1 MMKFNTLFIAG
12 LFCILTAQAQPTTL
26 DYFDKPA
33 VYEAGISLG
42 PMNSLT
48 DIGGRRG
55 NGTRGLKDLN
65 LKNTT
70 LSGGAFARVVYKNAF
85 AVRLEFNLGRVKG
98 SDSVLADVK
107 SSAFDRYNRN
117 LSFRSNIFEV
127 NVLGEL
133 YPLTLFG
140 TSGSVYYPGA
150 ISPYVLLGVGLFHF
164 NPQAKLKGNW
174 IDLQP
179 LRTEGQG
186 FAEYPDRKVYHR
198 TQLSIPLGLGGRYQ
212 ISDKINLSMEFLF
225 RKLFTDYLDDVSTT
239 YIEPSLFQKY
249 LSGTD
254 LANALALN
262 NRVRTDDNPNRKV
275 SAGDRRGNSNR
286 NDHYFSLN
294 FKIAYVFAYKSPA
307 RI

>member
-1 MMKFNTLFIAG
+1 MKFNTLFIAG
-12 LFCILTAQAQPTTL
+12 LFCICLNLNAQENSM
-26 DYFDKPA
+26 DYFDRPA

-48 DIGGRRG
+48 DVGGRKG
-55 NGTRGLKDLN
+55 NGTWGVKDLN

-70 LSGGAFARVVYKNAF
+70 LSGGAFIRVVYKNAF
-85 AVRLEFNLGRVKG
+85 AIRAEVNAGRVKG
-98 SDSVLADVK
+98 NDSVLAEVK
-107 SSAFDRYNRN
+107 STAFDRYNRN

-127 NVLGEL
+127 NFLGEL

-140 TSGSVYYPGA
+140 TQGSVYYPGA
-150 ISPYVLLGVGLFHF
+150 VSPYFVLGFGFFHF
-164 NPQAKLKGNW
+164 NPQAKLNSKW
-174 IDLQP
+174 VDLQP
-179 LRTEGQG
+179 LRTEGEG

-198 TQLSIPLGLGGRYQ
+198 TQLSIPLGFGGRYQ
-212 ISDKINLSMEFLF
+212 VSEKINLSMEFLF

-249 LSGTD
+249 LSGAD

-275 SAGDRRGNSNR
+275 SAGDRRGNSDR

-294 FKIAYVFAYKSPA
+294 FKIAYVFHYKLPT
-307 RI
+307 RL

>member
-1 MMKFNTLFIAG
+1 LNAKSQQTG
-12 LFCILTAQAQPTTL
+12 Q
-26 DYFDKPA
+26 DYFDRPA
-33 VYEAGISLG
+33 VYEVGISVG

-55 NGTRGLKDLN
+55 NGPRGLKDLN
-65 LKNTT
+65 LKNTS

-85 AVRLEFNLGRVKG
+85 AIRVEANVGRVKG

-140 TSGSVYYPGA
+140 TQGSVYYPGV
-150 ISPYVLLGVGLFHF
+150 ISPYVVLGVGLFHF
-164 NPQAKLKGNW
+164 NPQAKLNSKW

-179 LRTEGQG
+179 LRTEGEG

-198 TQLSIPLGLGGRYQ
+198 TQLSIPLGFGGRYQ
-212 ISDKINLSMEFLF
+212 ASEKINLSMEFLF

-239 YIEPSLFQKY
+239 YIEQSLFQKY
-249 LSGTD
+249 LSGED

-262 NRVRTDDNPNRKV
+262 KRVRTDDNPNRKV

-286 NDHYFSLN
+286 NDHFFSLN
-294 FKIAYVFAYKSPA
+294 FKVAYLFAYKAPT
-307 RI
+307 RL